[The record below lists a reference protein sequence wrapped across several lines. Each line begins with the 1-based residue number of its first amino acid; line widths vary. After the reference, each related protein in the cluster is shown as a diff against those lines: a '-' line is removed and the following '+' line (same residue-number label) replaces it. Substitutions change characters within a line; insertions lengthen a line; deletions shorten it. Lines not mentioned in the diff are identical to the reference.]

1 MDYGFWQD
9 LINAAIRFAPHG
21 LRGLQAVF
29 DSINN
34 GGPTGGVGGP
44 QGPTGGPGGPQ
55 GPPGGPGGP
64 QRFPQRG

>member
-29 DSINN
+29 DSIGN
-34 GGPTGGVGGP
+34 G
-44 QGPTGGPGGPQ
+44 GPTGGPGGPQ